1 MSRRRFLQAS
11 ALLGAGAGMGG
22 FAMTAA
28 HGQVTRGG
36 TGPHRILMS
45 GYGPP
50 TTSFSLALKRIG
62 DRLEARFGD
71 DYRAY
76 RARVGAVLPRPPR
89 GASPP

>member
-36 TGPHRILMS
+36 TGPHVRVRAAHHEFQ
-45 GYGPP
+45 PC
-50 TTSFSLALKRIG
+50 TEE
-62 DRLEARFGD
+62 DR
-71 DYRAY
+71 
-76 RARVGAVLPRPPR
+76 
-89 GASPP
+89 